1 MHKRIEN
8 FSSDHPVEKSGERKG
23 SNPSLM
29 SERGM
34 PKTASSLPE
43 WHEEDKA
50 DRFATRVVSGAV
62 GSVTPENSPSG
73 TLSLGSAKTRKR
85 RKLTLEDYLEGFE
98 KRDKTVFA
106 RAITLIESRA
116 DADRDLSQELIQHL
130 LPKSGESI
138 RLGFTGIPGAGKST
152 LIDTL
157 GFHLCEQGH
166 HIAVLAI
173 DPSSRLSGGSI
184 LGDKTRMEKLV
195 GHPNAFIRPSPSGGV
210 LGGVAQKS
218 RETILLCEAFGYD
231 VIVVETVGVGQSET
245 TVHSMVDCFILL
257 MIAGAGDELQGIK
270 KGIVELADIIVVNK
284 ADGENLLRAKA
295 FEREMRNVL
304 HVISPASHGWKVPT
318 ALCSALSGE
327 GVQEL
332 WEDVLRY
339 IAMRKEQGAFLKNR
353 QQQSLEW
360 LHTLIGEYLRR
371 RFYEQPAIQEALIA
385 LTKDMAEGRATPASA
400 LQALIAL
407 YEHES

>member
-23 SNPSLM
+23 SNPSLI

-157 GFHLCEQGH
+157 GFYLCEQGH

-327 GVQEL
+327 GVPEL

>member
-23 SNPSLM
+23 SNPSLI

-157 GFHLCEQGH
+157 GFYLCEQGH

>member
-157 GFHLCEQGH
+157 GFYLCEQGH

-210 LGGVAQKS
+210 LGGVAQRS

-327 GVQEL
+327 GVPEL

-371 RFYEQPAIQEALIA
+371 RFYEQPAIQEALIV
-385 LTKDMAEGRATPASA
+385 LTKEMAEGRATPASA

>member
-157 GFHLCEQGH
+157 GFYLCEQGH

-371 RFYEQPAIQEALIA
+371 RFYEQPAIQEALIV
-385 LTKDMAEGRATPASA
+385 LTKEMAEGRATPASA

>member
-50 DRFATRVVSGAV
+50 DRFATRVGSGAV

-157 GFHLCEQGH
+157 GFYLCEQGH

>member
-157 GFHLCEQGH
+157 GFYLCEQGH

-173 DPSSRLSGGSI
+173 DPS
-184 LGDKTRMEKLV
+184 
-195 GHPNAFIRPSPSGGV
+195 
-210 LGGVAQKS
+210 
-218 RETILLCEAFGYD
+218 
-231 VIVVETVGVGQSET
+231 
-245 TVHSMVDCFILL
+245 
-257 MIAGAGDELQGIK
+257 
-270 KGIVELADIIVVNK
+270 
-284 ADGENLLRAKA
+284 
-295 FEREMRNVL
+295 
-304 HVISPASHGWKVPT
+304 
-318 ALCSALSGE
+318 
-327 GVQEL
+327 
-332 WEDVLRY
+332 
-339 IAMRKEQGAFLKNR
+339 
-353 QQQSLEW
+353 
-360 LHTLIGEYLRR
+360 
-371 RFYEQPAIQEALIA
+371 
-385 LTKDMAEGRATPASA
+385 
-400 LQALIAL
+400 
-407 YEHES
+407 

>member
-43 WHEEDKA
+43 SHEEDKA
-50 DRFATRVVSGAV
+50 YRLATRVVSGAV

-106 RAITLIESRA
+106 RSITLIESSA

-157 GFHLCEQGH
+157 GFYLCEQGH

>member
-8 FSSDHPVEKSGERKG
+8 LSSDHPVEKSGERKG
-23 SNPSLM
+23 SNPSLI

-157 GFHLCEQGH
+157 GFYLCEQGH

>member
-157 GFHLCEQGH
+157 GFYLCEQGH

>member
-23 SNPSLM
+23 SNPSLI

-157 GFHLCEQGH
+157 GFYLCEQGH

-327 GVQEL
+327 GVPEL

-371 RFYEQPAIQEALIA
+371 RFYEQPAIQEALIV
-385 LTKDMAEGRATPASA
+385 LTKEMAEGRATPASA

>member
-157 GFHLCEQGH
+157 GFYLCEQGH

-327 GVQEL
+327 GVPEL

>member
-157 GFHLCEQGH
+157 GFYLCEQGH

-210 LGGVAQKS
+210 LGGVAQRS

-371 RFYEQPAIQEALIA
+371 RFYEQPAIQEALIV
-385 LTKDMAEGRATPASA
+385 LTKEMAEGRATPASA

>member
-1 MHKRIEN
+1 M
-8 FSSDHPVEKSGERKG
+8 
-23 SNPSLM
+23 L
-29 SERGM
+29 
-34 PKTASSLPE
+34 L
-43 WHEEDKA
+43 
-50 DRFATRVVSGAV
+50 RVS
-62 GSVTPENSPSG
+62 
-73 TLSLGSAKTRKR
+73 
-85 RKLTLEDYLEGFE
+85 
-98 KRDKTVFA
+98 
-106 RAITLIESRA
+106 
-116 DADRDLSQELIQHL
+116 
-130 LPKSGESI
+130 
-138 RLGFTGIPGAGKST
+138 
-152 LIDTL
+152 
-157 GFHLCEQGH
+157 
-166 HIAVLAI
+166 
-173 DPSSRLSGGSI
+173 
-184 LGDKTRMEKLV
+184 LV

-210 LGGVAQKS
+210 LGGVAQRS

-327 GVQEL
+327 GVPEL

-339 IAMRKEQGAFLKNR
+339 IAMRKEQGSFLKNR

>member
-1 MHKRIEN
+1 
-8 FSSDHPVEKSGERKG
+8 
-23 SNPSLM
+23 
-29 SERGM
+29 M

-157 GFHLCEQGH
+157 GFYLCEQGH

>member
-157 GFHLCEQGH
+157 GFYLCEQGH

-407 YEHES
+407 YEYES

>member
-1 MHKRIEN
+1 MYKRQ
-8 FSSDHPVEKSGERKG
+8 P
-23 SNPSLM
+23 
-29 SERGM
+29 
-34 PKTASSLPE
+34 
-43 WHEEDKA
+43 
-50 DRFATRVVSGAV
+50 
-62 GSVTPENSPSG
+62 
-73 TLSLGSAKTRKR
+73 LGSAKTRKR

-371 RFYEQPAIQEALIA
+371 RFYEQPAIQEALIV
-385 LTKDMAEGRATPASA
+385 LTKEMAEGRATPASA

>member
-23 SNPSLM
+23 SNPSLI

-73 TLSLGSAKTRKR
+73 TLPLGSAKTRKR

-157 GFHLCEQGH
+157 GFYLCEQGH

-284 ADGENLLRAKA
+284 AHGENLLRAKA

-327 GVQEL
+327 GVPEL

-371 RFYEQPAIQEALIA
+371 RFYEQPAIQEALIV
-385 LTKDMAEGRATPASA
+385 LTKEMAEGRATPASA

>member
-1 MHKRIEN
+1 
-8 FSSDHPVEKSGERKG
+8 
-23 SNPSLM
+23 M

-157 GFHLCEQGH
+157 GFYLCEQGH

-231 VIVVETVGVGQSET
+231 VIVVGTVGVGQSET

>member
-1 MHKRIEN
+1 
-8 FSSDHPVEKSGERKG
+8 
-23 SNPSLM
+23 M

-157 GFHLCEQGH
+157 GFYLCEQGH

>member
-157 GFHLCEQGH
+157 GFYLCEQGH

-210 LGGVAQKS
+210 LGGAAQKS

-295 FEREMRNVL
+295 FERAMRNVL
-304 HVISPASHGWKVPT
+304 HVISPASPGWKVPT
-318 ALCSALSGE
+318 ALCSAPSGE

>member
-1 MHKRIEN
+1 
-8 FSSDHPVEKSGERKG
+8 
-23 SNPSLM
+23 M

-73 TLSLGSAKTRKR
+73 TLPLGSAKTRKR

>member
-157 GFHLCEQGH
+157 GFYLCEQGH

-327 GVQEL
+327 GVPEL

-371 RFYEQPAIQEALIA
+371 RFYEQPAIQEALIV
-385 LTKDMAEGRATPASA
+385 LTKEMAEGRATPASA

>member
-73 TLSLGSAKTRKR
+73 TLPLGSAKTRKR

-210 LGGVAQKS
+210 LGGVAQRS

-327 GVQEL
+327 GVPEL

-371 RFYEQPAIQEALIA
+371 RFYEQPAIQEALIV
-385 LTKDMAEGRATPASA
+385 LTKEMAEGRATPASA

>member
-73 TLSLGSAKTRKR
+73 TLPLGSAKTRKR

-157 GFHLCEQGH
+157 GFYLCEQGH

-371 RFYEQPAIQEALIA
+371 RFYEQPAIQEALIV
-385 LTKDMAEGRATPASA
+385 LTKEMAEGRATPASA